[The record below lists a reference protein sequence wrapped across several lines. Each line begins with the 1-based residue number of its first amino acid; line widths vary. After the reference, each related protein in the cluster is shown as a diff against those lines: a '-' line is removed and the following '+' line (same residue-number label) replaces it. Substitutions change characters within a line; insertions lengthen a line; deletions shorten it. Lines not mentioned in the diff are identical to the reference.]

1 MKHRLLV
8 VDDERAILMAVGEYF
23 RRRGY
28 EVACARQRE
37 EAEALLVQEHYACV
51 IADLRLTAQ
60 GTDDGLAIA
69 AAFPLALRS
78 SNGTPFGGSPLSTSA
93 RIIVRLRDVTS
104 RSRDSRNLESI
115 VCGVNSEGGAFI
127 GSSLVNIRKSEPD
140 SPYGTLMTID
150 RA

>member
-28 EVACARQRE
+28 EVACARE
-37 EAEALLVQEHYACV
+37 LAEAEELLSRDGFACV

-69 AAFPLALRS
+69 SYVREPC
-78 SNGTPFGGSPLSTSA
+78 PKA
-93 RIIVRLRDVTS
+93 RVVILT
-104 RSRDSRNLESI
+104 
-115 VCGVNSEGGAFI
+115 A
-127 GSSLVNIRKSEPD
+127 
-140 SPYGTLMTID
+140 
-150 RA
+150 

>member
-1 MKHRLLV
+1 MAQDLLENTGMKHRLLV

-28 EVACARQRE
+28 EVACTRQRE

-69 AAFPLALRS
+69 AFVRERCPETRVVILTAYGSPAAEKEARLRGVDAFIHKPKPLAEV
-78 SNGTPFGGSPLSTSA
+78 A
-93 RIIVRLRDVTS
+93 RVIEQLVGDV
-104 RSRDSRNLESI
+104 
-115 VCGVNSEGGAFI
+115 
-127 GSSLVNIRKSEPD
+127 P
-140 SPYGTLMTID
+140 
-150 RA
+150 